1 MDTLRMD
8 AAGSAGPILGVGPGE
23 GKATV
28 GIGGT
33 GLVEEIIPEQSATAP
48 LSLVL
53 DACTLGYL
61 LFTGNSVRGLS
72 VMVVPQQKVLAPSVM
87 ALTYVLNLDQDVNSE
102 SKQYAIWKSVLM
114 CSSYRPVNMV
124 FSIIGLFK
132 VKLDTGTF
140 NKDDCLGATITVA
153 MEILKKGGSTT
164 WLGTLFQMEPNRWLS
179 TFSTFPPTSESGKAL
194 LVDSKYPNRDALL
207 MPSGSMDANG
217 YFHLSRKAIHVV
229 PAMEVQQHRLKEP
242 KKPYDHAPKL
252 TLVRAV
258 DKSIWEVADDSEG
271 REDELGQCSVT
282 QAYMV
287 LLGWFNEYS
296 PGGTSAHDADNIWM
310 MLVEEHAAKLQSKQW
325 EYPFAVGGP
334 QGRQHQDAD
343 DIWSKT
349 KGEEQCEMVVEEDR
363 FPFPTAS
370 RPNEELLRDEGMR
383 KLRWAVDQC
392 VLEQHYAPLQD

>member
-1 MDTLRMD
+1 ML
-8 AAGSAGPILGVGPGE
+8 GPGE

-72 VMVVPQQKVLAPSVM
+72 VMVVVSIFGDVESHSYSYNDPPFWQPQQKVLAPSVM

-194 LVDSKYPNRDALL
+194 V
-207 MPSGSMDANG
+207 
-217 YFHLSRKAIHVV
+217 
-229 PAMEVQQHRLKEP
+229 
-242 KKPYDHAPKL
+242 
-252 TLVRAV
+252 
-258 DKSIWEVADDSEG
+258 
-271 REDELGQCSVT
+271 
-282 QAYMV
+282 
-287 LLGWFNEYS
+287 
-296 PGGTSAHDADNIWM
+296 
-310 MLVEEHAAKLQSKQW
+310 
-325 EYPFAVGGP
+325 
-334 QGRQHQDAD
+334 
-343 DIWSKT
+343 
-349 KGEEQCEMVVEEDR
+349 
-363 FPFPTAS
+363 
-370 RPNEELLRDEGMR
+370 
-383 KLRWAVDQC
+383 
-392 VLEQHYAPLQD
+392 